1 MCGKF
6 TQLVCFDGLSAFAD
20 VALAAQDTTQP
31 AETVTPVRLASVI
44 CCDPTG
50 KRRVVRM
57 RWGLTPPMT
66 RNVTDKGKPGHIH
79 ARAETIDTKPAFR
92 EAFASRR
99 GLLVVTSFNEGREI
113 TPTKTEQYVLTPID
127 GAPIAIAVV
136 WERSSPENGMSL
148 FSFAMVT
155 VPPNALI
162 ATITDRMPALIE
174 PSDWSLWLGETNAG
188 LKEIKDLLRPS
199 DRPLDM
205 RPAKKPK
212 STNQPDLF

>member
-6 TQLVCFDGLSAFAD
+6 TQLVRFDGLSTFED
-20 VALAAQDTTQP
+20 AARAAEDANQP

-44 CCDPTG
+44 CCNPSG
-50 KRRVVRM
+50 QRRVVRM
-57 RWGLTPPMT
+57 RWGLMPPGV
-66 RNVTDKGKPGHIH
+66 RNSAGKPGHIH
-79 ARAETIDTKPAFR
+79 ARAETIDTKPTFR

-99 GLLVVTSFNEGREI
+99 GLIVVTSFNEGREI

-127 GAPIAIAVV
+127 STPIAIAVV
-136 WERSSPENGMSL
+136 WERSQMENGMGL

-162 ATITDRMPALIE
+162 ATITDRMPALIAPE
-174 PSDWSLWLGETNAG
+174 DWPLWLGETNAS
-188 LKEIKDLLRPS
+188 LNEIKDLLKPS
-199 DRPLDM
+199 DRPLNM

-212 STNQPDLF
+212 SANQPDLF